1 MKALN
6 EQIEIEAGA
15 HASIASARAHALLGT
30 LLLLSRP

>member
-6 EQIEIEAGA
+6 EQIGIEAGA
-15 HASIASARAHALLGT
+15 HAVLVSARALAGT

>member
-6 EQIEIEAGA
+6 EQISIEAGA
-15 HASIASARAHALLGT
+15 HAAIASARARALFGT

>member
-6 EQIEIEAGA
+6 EQIRIEAGA
-15 HASIASARAHALLGT
+15 HAAIASARALAGK

>member
-6 EQIEIEAGA
+6 EQIGIEAGA
-15 HASIASARAHALLGT
+15 HAVLASARAHTLLGT